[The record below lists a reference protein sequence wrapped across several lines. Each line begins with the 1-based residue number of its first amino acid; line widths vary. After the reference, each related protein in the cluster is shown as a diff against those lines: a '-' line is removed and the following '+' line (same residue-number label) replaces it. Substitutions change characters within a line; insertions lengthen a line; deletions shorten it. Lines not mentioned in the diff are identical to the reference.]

1 MDVNCLKMTHSLFGR
16 WKKKTVVCLL
26 LSKCRYYDIFSML
39 IILTLVF
46 LNFKRDICISMEI
59 TNRLEPR
66 EYCISH
72 WETWTRP
79 TVWKLDIKCVT
90 ILFYPYIRHLSTE
103 ITSSPGMLSGADDTD
118 WATAP
123 RGSSCPS
130 RCPTNT
136 TPTGSQFR
144 ALSTPKVPAS
154 LSTISR
160 SFLETVYEKNY
171 KSIINVNFSRKNCKT
186 IY

>member
-1 MDVNCLKMTHSLFGR
+1 
-16 WKKKTVVCLL
+16 
-26 LSKCRYYDIFSML
+26 
-39 IILTLVF
+39 
-46 LNFKRDICISMEI
+46 MEI

-90 ILFYPYIRHLSTE
+90 ILFYPYIRHLYTE
-103 ITSSPGMLSGADDTD
+103 TTSSPGMLSGADDTD

-144 ALSTPKVPAS
+144 AWSTPKVPAS

-171 KSIINVNFSRKNCKT
+171 KSIINVNFSRKKCKT
-186 IY
+186 IYYLVVLSIEMLYLE